1 MKTEKF
7 KPEQIAEALRAT
19 AGIHV
24 AAAAKLRC
32 SRYTIARM
40 VKRYPKLQKLQ
51 DELNEEILDVGESVL
66 VTALKSEDKRIALDA
81 AKFLLKTKGKTRG
94 YVERQEVEG
103 VQKPAVD
110 PKDMTDEELKE
121 YVRSEGRVLPR
132 PRKG

>member
-1 MKTEKF
+1 MKPEKF

-24 AAAAKLRC
+24 AAAAKLHC

-40 VKRYPKLQKLQ
+40 LKRYPKLQKLQ

-66 VTALKSEDKRIALDA
+66 VSALKSDDKRVALDA

-94 YVERQEVEG
+94 YVERQETVT
-103 VQKPAVD
+103 PDTLDRD
-110 PKDMTDEELKE
+110 PKDMSLDELRA
-121 YVRSEGRVLPR
+121 VREKALHAPR
-132 PRKG
+132 RAR